1 MANTGSKIYTTLRL
15 IKNGVRTVH
24 VKPNV
29 PEDPNFIPPFTD
41 LADCFTNA
49 PAPAPV
55 PVPTPAPVPNPV
67 PAPGPAPTP
76 VPAPSTIVPTPSP
89 TPTPVVGVVPTPAPT
104 PAPVVKVP
112 SPVGGGSTYYL
123 SAPRQTAGELCTA
136 AFSIV
141 MRVQVTASSVST
153 SLGAQVTKDGTRF
166 AGNNKYYAM
175 DRYNVDTTH
184 SGTTWL
190 AVQIDNDGIIQDII
204 KIDCGDFGFYDGSG
218 GWDSPDPYNT
228 QPQDDGDLDYY
239 YKNVMQGGGQ
249 NL

>member
-1 MANTGSKIYTTLRL
+1 MANTGSKIYRTLRL

-29 PEDPNFIPPFTD
+29 PEDPDFIPPFTD
-41 LADCFTNA
+41 LADCYTNA

-67 PAPGPAPTP
+67 PTPGPAPSP
-76 VPAPSTIVPTPSP
+76 VPAPSAIPPTPAPTPAPVADVVPTPS
-89 TPTPVVGVVPTPAPT
+89 PT

-112 SPVGGGSTYYL
+112 SPVGGGSTFYL
-123 SAPRQTAGELCTA
+123 SAPRQTSGELCTA

-141 MRVQVTASSVST
+141 MSVQVTAATVAT
-153 SLGAQVTKDGTRF
+153 SLGAQVTKGGAKFR
-166 AGNNKYYAM
+166 GNNKYYAM
-175 DRYNVDTTH
+175 DNSNNYTTH

-190 AVQIDNDGIIQDII
+190 AVLINNDGIIQDIVYV
-204 KIDCGDFGFYDGSG
+204 KCGDYDVMDGT
-218 GWDSPDPYNT
+218 GWDAPDPYST
-228 QPQDDGDLDYY
+228 TPQDDGELVYY
-239 YKNVMQGGGQ
+239 YKDTM